1 MVSTSHYEEALKQL
15 SAIHSILTASIPQE
29 YHNRVFLESL
39 QAGITGQQVDSV
51 SSCNSAAYATE
62 LLNHYN
68 PQDGEE
74 LTEVTPKI
82 RFRTVPLTYAD
93 ALHSTSATTME
104 ASKATVSSVTS
115 ADLDQL
121 YEKMKAHI
129 ASNSE
134 TSAINVDELET
145 RMAQS
150 SKKVQIVQ
158 DQLSQMISSLTSRV
172 DTLSEEMKLHNNKL
186 SNEIQRQNVIILG
199 MQQQFQET
207 MSEFSNKL
215 QLLYTTSDKTS
226 AIISPSASTSKPKQ
240 WGDQVP

>member
-1 MVSTSHYEEALKQL
+1 M
-15 SAIHSILTASIPQE
+15 
-29 YHNRVFLESL
+29 

-62 LLNHYN
+62 LLNRYN
-68 PQDGEE
+68 PQDGED
-74 LTEVTPKI
+74 LAEVTPKK

-93 ALHSTSATTME
+93 ALQTDSTSATIME
-104 ASKATVSSVTS
+104 ASKATVSSVTT

-129 ASNSE
+129 ASKSE

-150 SKKVQIVQ
+150 SKEIQTVR
-158 DQLSQMISSLTSRV
+158 DQLSQTISSLTSRV

-207 MSEFSNKL
+207 MSDFSNKL

-226 AIISPSASTSKPKQ
+226 TIISPSASTSKPKQ